1 VLDWPTDRVKRIAPR
16 QADVFEVRLKPS
28 EIVTA
33 KPIQEP
39 VSP

>member
-1 VLDWPTDRVKRIAPR
+1 MLDRLADRVKCIAPR
-16 QADVFEVRLKPS
+16 QADVFEVSLKPS

-39 VSP
+39 VSL